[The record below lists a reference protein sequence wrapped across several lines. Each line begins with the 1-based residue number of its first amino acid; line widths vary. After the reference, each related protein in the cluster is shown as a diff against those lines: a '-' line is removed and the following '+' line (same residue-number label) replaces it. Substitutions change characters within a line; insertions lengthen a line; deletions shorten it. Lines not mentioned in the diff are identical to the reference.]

1 MTDQELKLE
10 ILTKHGIREDL
21 YIHVGKDHQDD
32 IFRISENIINAMEE
46 WAGIISKR
54 TEDNLLEEM
63 GFTDDPD
70 RFNSSLDDVI
80 RLS

>member
-1 MTDQELKLE
+1 MTDQELK
-10 ILTKHGIREDL
+10 
-21 YIHVGKDHQDD
+21 Q
-32 IFRISENIINAMEE
+32 NIIDRHFFKNQFIGSKFRNEIMSCMEE

-70 RFNSSLDDVI
+70 RFNSSLDDVFGEPI
-80 RLS
+80 